1 MFRAIPINRHP
12 HPFVFLAAAVC
23 LPFAD
28 VALGQFVE
36 PDVTVLHTFTSPAGG
51 AFGWAV
57 ADLNDIDGD
66 GVKEAIISDPFDP
79 QSGTN
84 SGRVFVYSGRT
95 GQLLWTFIGQL
106 SWQFGYAIADAGD
119 VNADGIPDII
129 VGAPGS
135 GAGRAIVYSG
145 ADGSVLLT
153 RTGEASGDFFGR
165 AVAGVGD
172 LNADGHGDI
181 AVGAPGNDAAA
192 SNAGRVYVYSGVDGA
207 LIRTFSG
214 PSASAAFGSGVAR
227 AGDLNHDGVCD
238 LIVGAPVALSA
249 PRGRAYVYSGAD
261 GALLLPAFQP
271 DQFGISTFGQF
282 FVADAGDVN
291 ADGTEDLY
299 VGAYDAN
306 GGAGRAFVYSGVTG
320 ALLHVFGGDPGAG
333 MGPGRGAGDV
343 NHDGHADLIIG
354 SYTSNAG
361 GAAAGKI
368 EIYSGLDGS
377 RLRSITSTTPGENL
391 GFDAVGL
398 GDVNGDCAADLL
410 CSAASGNTVYLI
422 AGTPQPI
429 LADVNCDCGAN
440 AADVQAFV
448 LALTDPAEYAATY
461 PACPLSQADLTADG
475 KIDGDDISPFCA
487 QIVGP

>member
-1 MFRAIPINRHP
+1 MIRIIPINRRP
-12 HPFVFLAAAVC
+12 HPVVLLATALC
-23 LPFAD
+23 LPFTDA
-28 VALGQFVE
+28 ALGQFVE

-66 GVKEAIISDPFDP
+66 GVKEAIIGDPFDP

-84 SGRVFVYSGRT
+84 SGRAYVYSGRT
-95 GQLLWTFIGQL
+95 GQLLHTFVGQL
-106 SWQFGYAIADAGD
+106 SWQLGYAIADAGD
-119 VNADGIPDII
+119 VNADGTPDII
-129 VGAPGS
+129 AGAPGS

-153 RTGEASGDFFGR
+153 LSGAANGDFFGR

-172 LNADGHGDI
+172 VNADGHADI
-181 AVGAPGNDAAA
+181 AVGAPGNDAAG
-192 SNAGRVYVYSGVDGA
+192 SNAGRVYVYSGADGS
-207 LIRTFSG
+207 LIRTFNG
-214 PSASAAFGSGVAR
+214 PAASAMFGAGVAR

-261 GALLLPAFQP
+261 GSLLLPVFQP
-271 DQFGISTFGQF
+271 DQLGISTFGQF

-299 VGAYDAN
+299 VGAYDAG
-306 GGAGRAFVYSGVTG
+306 GGAGRAFVFSGLTG

-333 MGPGRGAGDV
+333 LGPGRGAGDV
-343 NHDGHADLIIG
+343 NHDGHADLIVG

-361 GAAAGKI
+361 GVAAGMI
-368 EIYSGLDGS
+368 ELYSGLDGS

-398 GDVNGDCAADLL
+398 GDVNGDCAPDLL

-429 LADVNCDCGAN
+429 PADMNCDCSAN

-448 LALTDPAEYAATY
+448 LALTDPAGYAATY
-461 PACPLSQADLTADG
+461 PACPAAQADLNADG
-475 KIDGDDISPFCA
+475 TINGDDIGPFCGR
-487 QIVGP
+487 IVGP